1 MKTSI
6 DTSVI
11 KKRENME
18 DLEKMLLSIALGFC
32 TICCGYTIWKLSEI
46 AKNVSDILNILG

>member
-1 MKTSI
+1 
-6 DTSVI
+6 
-11 KKRENME
+11 ME

-46 AKNVSDILNILG
+46 AKNVEAIVNILG